1 MDTPVF
7 QGNLQFSGSASH
19 VLDLAAMSLSA
30 NGFRVAQRSATSA
43 EFAGPGMRST
53 NQNPILGASRI
64 TVICSADTIGVAA
77 ELGAMARMQR
87 FARVFPPVLL
97 GGIGTVLS
105 ITFLI
110 VFGASQWRMWLLT
123 VVLVIAVQGIIWAF
137 IGPLLARRIE
147 SRVRASLD
155 MFLRNIA
162 IAGSEG

>member
-1 MDTPVF
+1 MEAPTF
-7 QGNLQFSGSASH
+7 QGSLPFAGSASH
-19 VLDLAAMSLSA
+19 VLDLAAMALSA
-30 NGFRVAQRSATSA
+30 NGFRVAERSATSA

-64 TVICSADTIGVAA
+64 MITCSADTIGVAA

-105 ITFLI
+105 VIFLI
-110 VFGASQWRMWLLT
+110 VFGASHWRVWLLAVLL
-123 VVLVIAVQGIIWAF
+123 VVAVQGAIWAVV
-137 IGPLLARRIE
+137 GPLLARRIE

-162 IAGSEG
+162 TAATE